1 MAAPITR
8 AVGAAAL
15 ALTLVVTPLTAQG
28 ARAGDGVRFSVFA
41 GGISPVGF
49 AIEFFRNT
57 HALEIGVGTW
67 SFDEL
72 AISTVYKKYIGG
84 DTARPFAG
92 AGIWVTTVSPPEA
105 RRGYAVGLRVP
116 VGMDWSFI
124 ENHSIGTALNLNRGL
139 WIRRSNSE
147 DDSPLNGRI
156 VPLPEVYYRYPP

>member
-15 ALTLVVTPLTAQG
+15 ALTLMVTPLTAQG
-28 ARAGDGVRFSVFA
+28 SRAGDGVRFSVFA
-41 GGISPVGF
+41 GGISPIGF

-92 AGIWVTTVSPPEA
+92 AGIWVTTVSPPEE
-105 RRGYAVGLRVP
+105 RRGYAVVLRAPIGL
-116 VGMDWSFI
+116 DWSFI

-139 WIRRSNSE
+139 WVRRSNPE

-156 VPLPEVYYRYPP
+156 VPLPEVYYRYTP